1 MKNETQETQLEAKD
15 GARYLNFNLGT
26 EEYGI
31 PLLTVKEVIAVPDM
45 TPVPFTPSH
54 FLGVMN
60 LRGQVISVIDL
71 RRKLGIKESKSGE
84 EAVIICDLGQSCL
97 GMVVDS
103 VNSVITPY
111 PSELS
116 SPPEMGTS
124 GSATEYLTHIYRKEK
139 KLVFLIDV
147 LRLLDAQD
155 RKALNRAA

>member
-1 MKNETQETQLEAKD
+1 MSNQSGE
-15 GARYLNFNLGT
+15 GARFLNFSLGA

-45 TPVPFTPSH
+45 TPVPFTPTH

-71 RRKLGIKESKSGE
+71 RRKLGVKETKGKE
-84 EAVIICDLGQSCL
+84 EAVIICDLGQGCL

-103 VNSVITPY
+103 VNSVISPY
-111 PSELS
+111 PEELS
-116 SPPEMGTS
+116 APPEIGTA
-124 GSATEYLTHIYRKEK
+124 GANTEYLTNIYRSDKR
-139 KLVFLIDV
+139 LVFLIDV
-147 LRLLDAQD
+147 IRLLDAQD